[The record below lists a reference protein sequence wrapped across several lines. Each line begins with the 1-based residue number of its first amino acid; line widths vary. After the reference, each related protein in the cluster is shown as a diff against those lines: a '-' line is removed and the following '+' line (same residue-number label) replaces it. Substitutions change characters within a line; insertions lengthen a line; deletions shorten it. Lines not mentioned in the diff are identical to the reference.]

1 MKKSFSES
9 DIAAKMMYKFLKQ
22 HHCLKEYTD
31 NTIRQGLYRPAI
43 QEYLENKDII
53 KLIKS
58 NHASI
63 DFSFVWS
70 TTPQGHRYWHILDAK
85 FVDLYFKKL

>member
-1 MKKSFSES
+1 MKKSFSRD

-31 NTIRQGLYRPAI
+31 NTIRQGLLRSAT
-43 QEYLENKDII
+43 QEYLEKRDII

-70 TTPQGHRYWHILDAK
+70 NTPQGHRYWSKLDAK
-85 FVDLYFKKL
+85 FRIEGRF